1 MQLAERMAHRAIG
14 STYPNPPVGAIIV
27 KDKTI
32 IARGWTQKNGSPHA
46 EVHAIN
52 QVRNKKQLEG
62 ASIYTTLEPCSHIG
76 KNPPCVDKII
86 KYKFSKVFISEI
98 DKNALVKGKSIK
110 KLKKRKI
117 KVIVKNF
124 GKQTRYINKVFF
136 NSLNNNRPHITLKIA
151 STADGKIATKSKKSK
166 WITNSVSRQH
176 GHMLRAQNDC
186 MLVGR
191 GTIEADNP
199 ALDCRLSG
207 LESFSPDLFLL
218 DSTMSIP
225 NHYKIFSNHSRN
237 VFVFYSD
244 GKKRANLNKKNIK
257 YIKVSKKGSELS
269 LREILNKI
277 TNLGY
282 MRILVEGGS
291 HLSGSLLKNN
301 YVNEIQWFRASKII
315 GKGGVDAVSDMGVS
329 NMKST
334 KNFVLLD
341 SKNYGNDILTIYRK
355 G

>member
-32 IARGWTQKNGSPHA
+32 IARGWTQRNGSPHA

-52 QVRNKKQLEG
+52 QVRDKKALEG
-62 ASIYTTLEPCSHIG
+62 ASIYTTLEPCSHVG

-86 KYKFSKVFISEI
+86 KYKFAKVFISEI
-98 DKNALVKGKSIK
+98 DKNTLVKGKSIK
-110 KLKKRKI
+110 KLRKRKI

-124 GKQTRYINKVFF
+124 GNQTKNINKIFF
-136 NSLNNNRPHITLKIA
+136 NSLTNNLPHVTLKIA
-151 STADGKIATKSKKSK
+151 STADGKIATKLKKSK

-186 MLVGR
+186 MLVGN
-191 GTIEADNP
+191 GTILEDNP
-199 ALDCRLSG
+199 SLDCRLRG
-207 LESFSPDLFLL
+207 LESLSPDLFIL
-218 DSTMSIP
+218 DSSLKIP
-225 NHYKIFSNHSRN
+225 NNYKIFTKFSRN

-244 GKKRANLNKKNIK
+244 GKKLSKLNKKNIK
-257 YIKVSKKGSELS
+257 YIKVSKKGSELNIK
-269 LREILNKI
+269 EILNKI
-277 TNLGY
+277 SKLGY

-291 HLSGSLLKNN
+291 HLSGSLIKNN

-315 GKGGVDAVSDMGVS
+315 GKGGVDAVSDMGIS

-334 KNFVLLD
+334 KNFVLLK
-341 SKNYGNDILTIYRK
+341 SKNYANDILNVYGK
-355 G
+355 D

>member
-1 MQLAERMAHRAIG
+1 MQLAERMAQRAIG

-110 KLKKRKI
+110 KLRKRKI
-117 KVIVKNF
+117 KVVVKNF
-124 GKQTRYINKVFF
+124 GNQTKHINKVFF
-136 NSLNNNRPHITLKIA
+136 NSLNKNLPYLTLKIA
-151 STADGKIATKSKKSK
+151 STADGKIATKSKRSK

-186 MLVGR
+186 MLVGK
-191 GTIEADNP
+191 GTVIEDNP
-199 ALDCRLSG
+199 SLDCRLSG
-207 LESFSPDLFLL
+207 LESLSPDLFVL
-218 DSTMSIP
+218 DSGLNIP
-225 NHYKIFSNHSRN
+225 SNYKIYAKHSRN
-237 VFVFYSD
+237 VFVFYAD
-244 GKKRANLNKKNIK
+244 GKKPLNLNNKNIK
-257 YIKVSKKGSELS
+257 HIKVSQKGSVLP
-269 LREILNKI
+269 LKDILYKI

-291 HLSGSLLKNN
+291 HLSGSLIKNN
-301 YVNEIQWFRASKII
+301 YVDEIQWFRASKII
-315 GKGGVDAVSDMGVS
+315 GKGGVDAVSDMGIS
-329 NMKST
+329 NLKSI
-334 KNFVLLD
+334 KKYVLLE

>member
-1 MQLAERMAHRAIG
+1 
-14 STYPNPPVGAIIV
+14 
-27 KDKTI
+27 
-32 IARGWTQKNGSPHA
+32 
-46 EVHAIN
+46 
-52 QVRNKKQLEG
+52 
-62 ASIYTTLEPCSHIG
+62 
-76 KNPPCVDKII
+76 
-86 KYKFSKVFISEI
+86 
-98 DKNALVKGKSIK
+98 
-110 KLKKRKI
+110 
-117 KVIVKNF
+117 
-124 GKQTRYINKVFF
+124 
-136 NSLNNNRPHITLKIA
+136 
-151 STADGKIATKSKKSK
+151 
-166 WITNSVSRQH
+166 
-176 GHMLRAQNDC
+176 MLRAQNDC

-191 GTIEADNP
+191 GTIVEDNP
-199 ALDCRLSG
+199 SLDCRLSG
-207 LESFSPDLFLL
+207 LESFSPDLFIL

-244 GKKRANLNKKNIK
+244 GEKRSNLNKKNIK

-282 MRILVEGGS
+282 MRVLVEGGS

-315 GKGGVDAVSDMGVS
+315 GKGGLDAVSDMGVS

-334 KNFVLLD
+334 KNFALLD